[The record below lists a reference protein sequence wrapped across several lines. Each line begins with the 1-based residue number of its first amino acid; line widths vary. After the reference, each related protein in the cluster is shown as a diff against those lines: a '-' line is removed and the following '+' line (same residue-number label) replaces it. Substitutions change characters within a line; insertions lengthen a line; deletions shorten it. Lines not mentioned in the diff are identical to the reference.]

1 MGISYL
7 RKYRDQPPGLRNPH
21 LWIIIALFVFL
32 TISHFTQLLSQITF
46 LSEISLPAVL
56 EISRHSLE
64 RFFYLLLILY
74 AGWTLGIV
82 GGAAVWLSSAVAM
95 LLRTFLISPNF
106 RDALLES
113 LASLVIGALAITLVA
128 AYRQNKRQR
137 QKLRKTVKDMKLAR
151 QNYEELFTNASDAIW
166 VHSLEGNI
174 TLVNKACEKLSGY
187 PVSELPG
194 KNVLEFL
201 TPETLS
207 IARQV
212 KDKLLRGETMEQRYE
227 QRLIKKDGSEAIMQ
241 LTTRLIVSDGK
252 PQAFHNMAHDIT
264 EERRLQDNLQFYL
277 RQVLQAQEEERKRLA
292 RELHDDASQQILLLT
307 HGVDNI
313 AYKAERYSPQELRN
327 ELGKL
332 YELSQQTYQNIK
344 HYAQALRPSILDD
357 LGLVAAIK
365 WLAEEIHKLSGIETQ
380 VKADI
385 IPLLPP
391 ETQLVL
397 FRIVQEALNNVQ
409 RHSGA
414 SEASITVECQEAEC
428 RVTISD
434 NGKGF
439 KLPQQLSE
447 FAGQGKLGL
456 TGMAERVRLIGGE
469 LEVGSQIGKGTK
481 IIVRAPTK
489 LYNQGD
495 S

>member
-7 RKYRDQPPGLRNPH
+7 RKYREKAPGLRNPH
-21 LWIIIALFVFL
+21 LWIIIVLFVFL
-32 TISHFTQLLSQITF
+32 TISHFTQLLSQIPF
-46 LSEISLPAVL
+46 LSAISLPAAL
-56 EISRHSLE
+56 ELSRHSLE

-74 AGWTLGIV
+74 AGWTLGIIRS
-82 GGAAVWLSSAVAM
+82 AAVWLSSAVAM
-95 LLRTFLISPNF
+95 LLRTFFISPDF

-113 LASLVIGALAITLVA
+113 LASLVIGALAITLMA

-137 QKLRKTVKDMKLAR
+137 ERLRKTVKDMKLAR

-166 VHSLEGNI
+166 VHDLEGNI

-212 KDKLLRGETMEQRYE
+212 KDKLLRGETMEHRYE

-252 PQAFHNMAHDIT
+252 PQAFHNMARDIT

-307 HGVDNI
+307 HGIDNI

-365 WLAEEIHKLSGIETQ
+365 WLAEEIHKLSGIEIQ

-385 IPLLPP
+385 IPPLPP

-397 FRIVQEALNNVQ
+397 FRIVQESLNNVH

-414 SEASITVECQEAEC
+414 SEASITVECQGAEI
-428 RVTISD
+428 RVTVSD

-439 KLPQQLSE
+439 ELPRRLSE

-456 TGMAERVRLIGGE
+456 TGMAERVQLIGGK
-469 LEVGSQIGKGTK
+469 LEVSSQEGKGTT
-481 IIVRAPTK
+481 IVVKVPTK
-489 LYNQGD
+489 LYAG
-495 S
+495 SSS